1 MNLTPG
7 LVRRKK
13 PNVTYL
19 YWSAE
24 AITKKADG
32 YPNKW
37 LKIPHTYSEAQIEAF
52 CQHEAD
58 RLRLWMAGESETPEL
73 NGTIASVCNVFER
86 HDDSPMRTVKHNT
99 ANFYM
104 DALKIV
110 KANIGDVAVSECKGI
125 DARRWFKKWREP
137 RAPGMPERLK
147 RAHSAISTL
156 IAALRFG
163 QAIGGRH
170 GRECTRLATEM
181 SGLRFPKPEPRR
193 AEMTYAHA
201 KAFVEVATANGHHGL
216 AIGIAAQFELG
227 VRQKDVIGEHHAG
240 RWIGTFTWENIAGAG
255 IWRLRTFKTKA
266 PAAFDLKTYDLL
278 WPLLQAV
285 PQTERAGPIVKNQSG
300 DPIRESDYR
309 KKYRRLARQAGI
321 PDDVWNMDARAGAA
335 TEALESGV
343 SIEDVS
349 RSLTHASTH
358 MTRSYER
365 RNQASIKLVGEA
377 RKRSRT

>member
-1 MNLTPG
+1 
-7 LVRRKK
+7 
-13 PNVTYL
+13 
-19 YWSAE
+19 
-24 AITKKADG
+24 
-32 YPNKW
+32 
-37 LKIPHTYSEAQIEAF
+37 
-52 CQHEAD
+52 
-58 RLRLWMAGESETPEL
+58 
-73 NGTIASVCNVFER
+73 
-86 HDDSPMRTVKHNT
+86 VKQNT
-99 ANFYM
+99 ANFYL
-104 DALKIV
+104 DALKGG
-110 KANIGDVAVSECKGI
+110 KGNVADRAVGKTHGI
-125 DARRWFKKWREP
+125 DVKRWFEGWRKPAEP
-137 RAPGMPERLK
+137 GEPERLR
-147 RAHSAISTL
+147 RAHAAVSTL
-156 IAALRFG
+156 KTALRFC
-163 QAIGGRH
+163 QALGYKDC
-170 GRECTRLATEM
+170 ERLANEIA
-181 SGLRFPKPEPRR
+181 GLRFPKPEPRR

-201 KAFVEVATANGHHGL
+201 KACVEVATANGHHGL
-216 AIGIAAQFELG
+216 AIRIAANFAFG
-227 VRQKDVIGEHHAG
+227 DRPNDVTSEHHAG
-240 RWIGTFTWENIAGAG
+240 QWHGTFTWENIAGAG
-255 IWRLRTFKTKA
+255 IWRLRTSKTKA

-349 RSLTHASTH
+349 RSLTHASER

>member
-1 MNLTPG
+1 MVNRTPG

-13 PNVTYL
+13 PNRTYL

-24 AITKKADG
+24 AVSKTAAG
-32 YPNKW
+32 YPEKM
-37 LKIPHTYSEAQIEAF
+37 IPIPANYSEAQIEAF
-52 CQHEAD
+52 CQRETA
-58 RLRLWMAGESETPEL
+58 RLRLWLAGETEEAPIYS
-73 NGTIASVCNVFER
+73 GTIGSVCNVFER
-86 HDDSPMRTVKHNT
+86 HRDSPIRDVKHNT

-104 DALKIV
+104 DALKVV
-110 KANIGDVAVSECKGI
+110 KANVAERAVAKTHGI
-125 DARRWFKKWREP
+125 DVKRWFEGWRKPAED
-137 RAPGMPERLK
+137 GGPERLR
-147 RAHSAISTL
+147 RAHAAVSTL
-156 IAALRFG
+156 RSALRFC
-163 QAIGGRH
+163 QALGFKDC
-170 GRECTRLATEM
+170 ERLANEIA
-181 SGLRFPKPEPRR
+181 GLRFPKPEPRR

-201 KAFVEVATANGHHGL
+201 KVFVEYATAQGHHGM

-227 VRQKDVIGEHHAG
+227 VRQKDVIGEHYAG
-240 RWIGTFTWENIAGAG
+240 QWRGTFTWENIAGAG
-255 IWRLRTFKTKA
+255 IWRLRTSKTKA

-285 PQTERAGPIVKNQSG
+285 PQAERTGPIVKNLSG

-349 RSLTHASTH
+349 RSLTHASER

-365 RNQASIKLVGEA
+365 RNYESIRLVAEA
-377 RKRSRT
+377 RKRSREG